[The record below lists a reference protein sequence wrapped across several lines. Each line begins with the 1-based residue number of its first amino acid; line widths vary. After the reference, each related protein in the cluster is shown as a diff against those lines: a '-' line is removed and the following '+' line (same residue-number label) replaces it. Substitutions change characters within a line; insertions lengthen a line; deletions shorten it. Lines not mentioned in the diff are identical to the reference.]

1 MNLLQVFVRDFV
13 PCGLARLMKNDP
25 DRQSVKTFLLQTM
38 HLQGWGMVIDD
49 FTLVR
54 AEHVDF
60 ALWWIVLLR

>member
-1 MNLLQVFVRDFV
+1 MRDFV

-25 DRQSVKTFLLQTM
+25 DRHSVKTFLLQTM
-38 HLQGWGMVIDD
+38 HLQGWGTAIDD

-54 AEHVDF
+54 AEPVDF